1 MFNNL
6 PMQAKVLS
14 LLAALGLV
22 ALTAA
27 VLAGLS
33 LGNLTTRYNKL
44 INGPEKAMLYVAR
57 ANRNVMFLDRSIY
70 KNTTAV
76 TVADNA
82 AAMADQKKAQADFN
96 TLIGQ
101 AEGAE
106 PDNKT
111 RYEEFR
117 SRFTRIVADK
127 CAETIAASQST
138 DPAQNRKATGLMNAV
153 CEPALMDLS
162 HDLVKN
168 NDEVIANANVESERL
183 TTGSRVAVMLNYALV
198 LGGLAI
204 ALITAFW
211 LTRTG
216 IVAPLTRLNATMAA
230 MNTGDL
236 DQAVPGQERRDE
248 LGAMARTLEAFRG
261 SLSEART
268 LRDVADAAKA
278 AEMERLNRQRGIVD
292 AFQMTMVGLATSFVR
307 ASGEVSSSAQ
317 SLAATAEETSRQAQV
332 VSGAAEE
339 AATNVQT
346 VAAATEEMSASIRE
360 IGDQVR
366 NASGVT
372 VEAADEAARTR
383 SDIRALADA
392 ANRIGEVV
400 DLINNIASQTNL
412 LALNATIEAARAGDA
427 GKGFAVVASE
437 VKALA
442 TQTARATEDIS
453 RKVAEIQGQT
463 ETTVASIEKIVGT
476 VDSVRDISSA
486 IAAAVEQQGAATS
499 EIANNTARAADGT
512 GQVTE
517 NIYGVGRAAE
527 STGAASTQLLS
538 LAENLAAQ
546 AGSLE
551 TEVAAF
557 VDALAA
563 A

>member
-6 PMQAKVLS
+6 PMQAKIMS
-14 LLAALGLV
+14 LLGLV
-22 ALTAA
+22 AA
-27 VLAGLS
+27 VGIVAVSIVSTQMSQQGATYNHIIDSTEKGILAQ
-33 LGNLTTRYNKL
+33 
-44 INGPEKAMLYVAR
+44 AR
-57 ANRNVMFLDRSIY
+57 ANREINVLEQLTY
-70 KNTTAV
+70 KYGVITSE
-76 TVADNA
+76 ADNA
-82 AAMADQKKAQADFN
+82 AVAAGMQAARARYHQRLAEAHAGLPDQGAALDAFDARLDQTIDQTCHAAITAMAAN
-96 TLIGQ
+96 
-101 AEGAE
+101 
-106 PDNKT
+106 DNAK
-111 RYEEFR
+111 
-117 SRFTRIVADK
+117 
-127 CAETIAASQST
+127 
-138 DPAQNRKATGLMNAV
+138 GLSEMQTN
-153 CEPALMDLS
+153 CEPAFTSLS
-162 HDLVKN
+162 TDMTRFGDDQTRILADTSQRAVAAARTTTFL
-168 NDEVIANANVESERL
+168 IFGLGL
-183 TTGSRVAVMLNYALV
+183 TIFAAV
-198 LGGLAI
+198 GGL
-204 ALITAFW
+204 AFW

-230 MNTGDL
+230 MDRGDL
-236 DQAVPGQERRDE
+236 NQAAPGQDRRDE

-261 SLSEART
+261 SLSEAHK
-268 LRDVADAAKA
+268 LREAADAAKA
-278 AEMERLNRQRGIVD
+278 GEMERLTRQRTIVD
-292 AFQMTMVGLATSFVR
+292 TFQTTMVGLATNFVR
-307 ASGEVSSSAQ
+307 ASGDVSSAAQ

-339 AATNVQT
+339 AAANVQT
-346 VAAATEEMSASIRE
+346 VAASTEEMSASIRE

-366 NASGVT
+366 SASGVT
-372 VEAADEAARTR
+372 VEASTEAARTR
-383 SDIRALADA
+383 ADIRALAEA
-392 ANRIGEVV
+392 ASRIGEVV
-400 DLINNIASQTNL
+400 DLINNIAAQTNL

-453 RKVAEIQGQT
+453 RKIAEIQGQT

-538 LAENLAAQ
+538 LAESLSVQ